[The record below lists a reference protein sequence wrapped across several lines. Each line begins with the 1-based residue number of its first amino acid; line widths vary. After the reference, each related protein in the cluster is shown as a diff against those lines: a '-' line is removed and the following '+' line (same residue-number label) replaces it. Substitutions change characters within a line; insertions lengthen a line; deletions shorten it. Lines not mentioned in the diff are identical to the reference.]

1 MAKLGNVTGCH
12 LATSTG
18 WAMAADDLQEL
29 LRELQYDRL
38 IKLGEGGMGL
48 AFCAR
53 CLTDGSLRVLKIN
66 WHVDDKGAEEDLL
79 QEGRTL
85 KSLLGP
91 AHNIIIGLRIFQFG
105 TVSRLFW
112 FQD

>member
-66 WHVDDKGAEEDLL
+66 RHVDDKGAEEDLL

-105 TVSRLFW
+105 TV
-112 FQD
+112 